1 MTPGGAA
8 WRAAARAA
16 LAACA
21 LLTAAATSSGEE
33 TPALTEYDVKA
44 AYLYNF
50 AKFVEWPPP
59 DEESARRRFVI
70 AVLGDDPFGRTLE
83 ETLAGKTVGD
93 RSFAVRRVSTPEQ
106 AEGAQIVFVSASEWA
121 RLPHVLRVL
130 DGAGALTVGDMRQFA
145 ERGGMIGFRMEG
157 RKVRF
162 DINPEP
168 VERAGLRMSSQLLR
182 LARIVTADERR

>member
-1 MTPGGAA
+1 MTPAGAA
-8 WRAAARAA
+8 WRARGA

-21 LLTAAATSSGEE
+21 LLAAAATPAAEE
-33 TPALTEYDVKA
+33 APALTEYDVKA

-59 DEESARRRFVI
+59 DAEGARRFVI

-182 LARIVTADERR
+182 LARIVNAGARR